1 MASSGVAGPNAG
13 LLWGWLDGESGWGL
27 NGFNPNM
34 ALLDALF
41 MPEVISAALAAPPGS
56 PVAGDRYIVG
66 AAPTGAW
73 AGQAKAIA
81 VYRGAAWAFYAP
93 KKGWRVYDTA
103 SAKFLFYDGAA
114 WSIEA
119 GSAAVPEAPSDGK
132 LYYRK
137 DAAWTLGQ
145 QDVSMFIPGALTA
158 TNALLARY
166 TFARPI
172 SLPVGLAGAQCN
184 LVAPPTAATSL
195 VLKKITLANVV
206 TTIGTVDFA
215 AGADIATYTFAAAT
229 AFAIGERLGIFS
241 PSALDATAADFSLTF
256 IGNRT

>member
-1 MASSGVAGPNAG
+1 MPGSAGPNLG
-13 LLWGWLDGESGWGL
+13 LIWGWVAGEDGWGVG
-27 NGFNPNM
+27 GFNPNT
-34 ALLDALF
+34 ALLDAVVNLS
-41 MPEVISAALAAPPGS
+41 VLSATVAVPPGA
-56 PVAGDRYIVG
+56 PAAGDRYIVG
-66 AAPTGAW
+66 PAASGTW
-73 AGQAKAIA
+73 AGKESQVA
-81 VYRGAAWAFYAP
+81 VFRGGAWAFYP
-93 KKGWRVYDTA
+93 PVRGWRAEVQDSGKFVHYGA
-103 SAKFLFYDGAA
+103 SAWADEPGT
-114 WSIEA
+114 
-119 GSAAVPEAPSDGK
+119 SAFADAPADGK

-137 DAAWTLGQ
+137 DNAWVLGQ
-145 QDVSMFIPGALTA
+145 QDVSMFLPGTPTA
-158 TNALLARY
+158 TNTLLARY

-195 VLKKITLANVV
+195 VLKKITMANVV

-256 IGNRT
+256 VGNRA